1 MSRES
6 LLALAAV
13 AIAAVS
19 FAAALRWSRWRT
31 SALSRRRAKRG
42 FAGQAAAAKL
52 LDGAGYEVLDAQ
64 PRVAWVTLEDG
75 ESHTVELRGDYLVQR
90 RGLIYIAEVK
100 TGEAAD
106 SLTNSA
112 TRRQLLEYQLAF
124 GADGVLLVCPERKA
138 IHAIEFPALEAEG
151 EGRPSSASFLWL
163 VAGAALGAG
172 GAVLLLR

>member
-1 MSRES
+1 MTRES

-31 SALSRRRAKRG
+31 SSLSRRRAKRG

-52 LDGAGYEVLDAQ
+52 LEGAGYEVVDAQ
-64 PRVAWVTLEDG
+64 PRVAWVTLQDG
-75 ESHTVELRGDYLVQR
+75 EPHTVELRGDYLVQR
-90 RGLIYIAEVK
+90 RGLLYVAEVK

-138 IHAIEFPALEAEG
+138 IHEIEFPVLEGDEDG
-151 EGRPSSASFLWL
+151 KPSMASLLWL
-163 VAGAALGAG
+163 VVGAALGVG
-172 GAVLLLR
+172 GSLMLLR